1 MSFSTLQ
8 LGFIVSGKPEPAS
21 GSERYYWDLLRALPS
36 LGVGVRG
43 LVVGDPTVAR
53 EPVREIESFAPEGG
67 GTVARLLN
75 LRRAVAARVGES
87 DVVAS
92 HNARHAL
99 PVLDLIRRRP
109 LVVHFHGPLVLEGRA
124 EGVSRKNLFM
134 RGLAESTVYRRAARC
149 VVLSRAFGEIL
160 SREYAIPFERIR
172 VVPGGVD
179 LRRFRAVGSRGE
191 ARSVLG
197 LPLDRP
203 IVATVRRLAPTKGIE
218 ELIDAVEIVRRSV
231 PDVLVVLGGTGPLAA
246 ELQRRVRERGLE
258 RWVHFAGYVSDE
270 LLPSLYR
277 AADLFVVP
285 TVALEGFGLVVL
297 EALACG
303 TPALVTPVAGL
314 PEVVNDLDPALVMS
328 GASAEAIAAGISDA
342 LRGAL
347 RLPDEKACIAY
358 AQRFDWPVIA
368 AKVRDVYGEVAAA

>member
-1 MSFSTLQ
+1 VSLTTLQ

-21 GSERYYWDLLRALPS
+21 GSERYYWDLVRSLKP
-36 LGVGVRG
+36 LGVRVRG

-53 EPVREIESFAPEGG
+53 EPVPEIESFAPEGG
-67 GTVARLLN
+67 GALPRLLN
-75 LRRAVAARVGES
+75 LRREVARSVRQS
-87 DVVAS
+87 DVIAS
-92 HNARHAL
+92 HNARHAM
-99 PVLDLIRRRP
+99 PVLDVIRNRP

-134 RGLAESTVYRRAARC
+134 RGLAEKAVYRRARRL

-160 SREYAIPFERIR
+160 SREYAILFDRIR

-179 LRRFRAVGSRGE
+179 LRRFRAVGTRAD
-191 ARSVLG
+191 ARRALG

-203 IVATVRRLAPTKGIE
+203 IVATVRRLAHTKGLE
-218 ELIDAVEIVRRSV
+218 ELIDAVDLMRRAV
-231 PDVLVVLGGTGPLAA
+231 PDVLVVLAGAGPLEADLRARVAA
-246 ELQRRVRERGLE
+246 RGLE
-258 RWVHFAGYVSDE
+258 RWIHFAGRVSDE
-270 LLPSLYR
+270 LLPAFYR

-314 PEVVNDLDPALVMS
+314 PEVVADLDPGLIMN
-328 GASAEAIAAGISDA
+328 GATSVAIAAALADA
-342 LRGAL
+342 LSGRL
-347 RLPDEKACIAY
+347 PLPDEAACIAY
-358 AQRFDWPVIA
+358 AQRFDWPAIA
-368 AKVRDVYGEVAAA
+368 ARVREVYEEVA

>member
-1 MSFSTLQ
+1 VSLSTLQ
-8 LGFIVSGKPEPAS
+8 LGFIVSGKPEPTS
-21 GSERYYWDLLRALPS
+21 GSERYYWDLVRALKP
-36 LGVGVRG
+36 LDVRVRG

-53 EPVREIESFAPEGG
+53 DPVPEIESFAPEGG
-67 GTVARLLN
+67 GALARLMSLRREVARSI
-75 LRRAVAARVGES
+75 RQS

-92 HNARHAL
+92 HNARHAM
-99 PVLDLIRRRP
+99 PVLDVIRNRP

-124 EGVSRKNLFM
+124 EGVSRGNLFM
-134 RGLAESTVYRRAARC
+134 RGLAESTVYRRARRL

-179 LRRFRAVGSRGE
+179 LRRFRAVGSRAD
-191 ARSVLG
+191 ARRSLG

-203 IVATVRRLAPTKGIE
+203 IVATVRRLAPTKGLE
-218 ELIDAVEIVRRSV
+218 ELIDAVDVVRRAV
-231 PDVLVVLGGTGPLAA
+231 PDVLVVLAGAGPLAA
-246 ELQRRVRERGLE
+246 DLRARVAQRGLE
-258 RWVHFAGYVSDE
+258 RWIHFTGYVSDE
-270 LLPSLYR
+270 QLPAVYR

-314 PEVVNDLDPALVMS
+314 PEVVADLDPALIMG
-328 GASAEAIAAGISDA
+328 GANATAIGAALSDA
-342 LRGAL
+342 LTGRL
-347 RLPDEKACIAY
+347 PLPDEAACIAY
-358 AQRFDWPVIA
+358 AQRFDWPAIA
-368 AKVRDVYGEVAAA
+368 ARVRDVYGEVA